1 MDRTNTKRVK
11 IGNVVIGGQNK
22 VYIQSMCNIKTSKVK
37 SVVKQILELEELG
50 CDIIRVSVLD
60 EKDAKAIKKI

>member
-22 VYIQSMCNIKTSKVK
+22 VYIQSMCNIKTSQVWKF
-37 SVVKQILELEELG
+37 
-50 CDIIRVSVLD
+50 DNTFF
-60 EKDAKAIKKI
+60 